1 MTNDLQP
8 KRTVYSVTELNRTI
22 RNLLE
27 SEFPL
32 LWIEGEISN
41 LAQPASGHIYLT
53 LKDAGAQVRCA
64 MFKGRKQFLRFKPQ
78 NGQKVLVRAK
88 VGLYE
93 ARGDYQL
100 IIEHMEEAG
109 AGDLQRQFEELKERL
124 AKEGLFDEA
133 VKQLLPELPE
143 RIGIITSA
151 TGAAIRDVL
160 SVLERRFPSIP
171 VRVYPVAVQG
181 EAAAG
186 EICRALKRASKRK
199 DCDVLLLVRGGGSL
213 EDLWSFNEESVARAI
228 YDCDIPVVCGVGHEV
243 DFTIADFVADVR
255 APTPSAAAELIT
267 PDQQT
272 YIDSFGWYRQRLQQI
287 ISEKIRYQSEQLGW
301 LRKRLYQQH
310 PVSRLEQHSQRLD
323 DLQQRLSL
331 AWHHLANNQWNRV
344 QLLQHR
350 LMNASPIQE
359 IDYGKQRVAELSR
372 RLSHELNNTIEKKQN
387 RLASLSRT
395 LHAVSPLQTLAR
407 GYAIVSDAQGVALT
421 DSAQVEV
428 GDEIGVRL
436 DRGALVAEVKSKS

>member
-160 SVLERRFPSIP
+160 SVL
-171 VRVYPVAVQG
+171 
-181 EAAAG
+181 
-186 EICRALKRASKRK
+186 
-199 DCDVLLLVRGGGSL
+199 
-213 EDLWSFNEESVARAI
+213 
-228 YDCDIPVVCGVGHEV
+228 
-243 DFTIADFVADVR
+243 
-255 APTPSAAAELIT
+255 
-267 PDQQT
+267 
-272 YIDSFGWYRQRLQQI
+272 QR
-287 ISEKIRYQSEQLGW
+287 
-301 LRKRLYQQH
+301 
-310 PVSRLEQHSQRLD
+310 
-323 DLQQRLSL
+323 
-331 AWHHLANNQWNRV
+331 
-344 QLLQHR
+344 
-350 LMNASPIQE
+350 
-359 IDYGKQRVAELSR
+359 
-372 RLSHELNNTIEKKQN
+372 
-387 RLASLSRT
+387 
-395 LHAVSPLQTLAR
+395 
-407 GYAIVSDAQGVALT
+407 
-421 DSAQVEV
+421 
-428 GDEIGVRL
+428 
-436 DRGALVAEVKSKS
+436 